1 MVSMTEQAE
10 PVPPA
15 RGRGEKQE
23 RSQQRRAR
31 MVDAIVTIM
40 AGHGIA
46 GLTHRL
52 VAREAGVSLAA
63 TTYYFDGK
71 FDMVAAASDQIL
83 QGYAETFRRAARSGH
98 NGSVH
103 HYVVRLLSN
112 AVGRD
117 RKGALCWNE
126 IVLDAPRHPESLAL
140 AQAWFADLPAVWQ
153 EIARTTGS
161 PDPQATA
168 RSAIDGMIGLLL
180 MVLALGLTEAQVAAV
195 LLSGA
200 SPLEIWAP
208 PAPATVSP
216 LTKPGRKSAETRGRI
231 IAAAIA
237 ILTSEGS
244 AAVSY
249 RTVADQAGL
258 APAGPAY
265 HFPTMDSLLAAAQ
278 AQLFEESKQR
288 YRLAAAMET
297 GPHDLERLIDRTA
310 VVFLREVTA
319 FADQNLANMSVW
331 LEASRRPELRPM
343 IWNSIAD
350 QIRSWKQVLERVGAR
365 VRPLDAML
373 PQCIF
378 FGKMIRLLATGSPMQ
393 ALETVRREFAD
404 DLTALAQQR
413 YWLSP

>member
-1 MVSMTEQAE
+1 MVSMREQAT
-10 PVPPA
+10 PLPPA

-40 AGHGIA
+40 ATHGIA

-52 VAREAGVSLAA
+52 VAREADVSLAA
-63 TTYYFDGK
+63 TTYYFDSK
-71 FDMVAAASDQIL
+71 FDMVAAASERIL
-83 QGYAETFRRAARSGH
+83 RGYAETFRRAARSGQ

-112 AVGRD
+112 VASRD
-117 RKGALCWNE
+117 RQGALCWTE
-126 IVLDAPRHPESLAL
+126 IVLDAPRHAESLAL
-140 AQAWFADLPAVWQ
+140 AREWFGDLPVIWQ
-153 EIARTTGS
+153 EIARASGVA
-161 PDPQATA
+161 DPQATA

-180 MVLALGLTEAQVAAV
+180 MTLALGLTEAQVAAV
-195 LLSGA
+195 LLRGV
-200 SPLEIWAP
+200 SPLGAWAP
-208 PAPATVSP
+208 PAPAAAP
-216 LTKPGRKSAETRGRI
+216 PPAKPGRKSAETRARI
-231 IAAAIA
+231 IAAAIT
-237 ILTSEGS
+237 ILTTEGS

-249 RTVADQAGL
+249 RTVAGQAGL
-258 APAGPAY
+258 AAAGPAY
-265 HFPTMDSLLAAAQ
+265 HFPTVDSLLAAAQ
-278 AQLFEESKQR
+278 VQLFEESKQR

-297 GPHDLERLIDRTA
+297 GPQDLERLIDRTA

-319 FADQNLANMSVW
+319 FADQNLANMAAW

-343 IWNSIAD
+343 VWNSIAD
-350 QIRSWKQVLERVGAR
+350 QTRAWTQVLERVGSP

-393 ALETVRREFAD
+393 ALESVRREFAD
-404 DLTALAQQR
+404 DLTALAQRR